1 MHAQAILRVSFG
13 MRKIAG
19 FQIFCAPTVANTQ
32 TCRLLVATQQIGT
45 GGTPESWQ
53 IVGVSYSGPCVGM
66 Y

>member
-1 MHAQAILRVSFG
+1 